1 MSQSRYEVYDVQVD
15 ISKLYSVAY
24 DLDSYEFQF
33 AEDLDYEDNVLDSK
47 TALERAQRFDSL
59 KPSLANTFNLL
70 SLTKE

>member
-15 ISKLYSVAY
+15 ISKLYNVVY